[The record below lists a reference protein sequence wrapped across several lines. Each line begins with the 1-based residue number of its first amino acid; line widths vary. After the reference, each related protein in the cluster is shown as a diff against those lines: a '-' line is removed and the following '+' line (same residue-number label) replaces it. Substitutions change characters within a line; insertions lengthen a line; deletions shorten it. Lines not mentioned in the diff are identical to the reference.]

1 MKPVEKIMFESLITK
16 DIASLEPYPPGKP
29 IEEVEDEL
37 GITGVVKMAS
47 NENSLGP
54 SPRTL
59 AALTAALP
67 QVHRYPDASGSRLK
81 QVLSNHLKMDPVNI
95 ILGNGSDEIIELVV
109 RAFLRPGQKVAMS
122 DPTFLFY
129 SKVIQAA
136 SGRMVKVPL
145 KNLQHD
151 LTGIREAVDDE
162 TRLIFLDNPNNPS
175 GSLLPAA
182 DLKSFLTDLP
192 NVTVLVLD
200 EAYRDFVRNA
210 ELVEP
215 NEWIYGDRPV
225 IFLRT
230 FSKAYGL
237 AGLRLGYG
245 LGPAEL
251 ITYLDRIRQPFNVN
265 SLAQIGAIAALEDK
279 DFYQKTRNMTW
290 SGLDYLWAE
299 LDKLGVKYHQS
310 QTNFFLFELNKPSR
324 EVCDLLLK
332 KGIIVRPM
340 ESYGLKQTIRLSV
353 GLPEENERF
362 IKAFKEVMGL

>member
-16 DIASLEPYPPGKP
+16 DIASLKPYPPGKP

-67 QVHRYPDASGSRLK
+67 QVHRYPDASGYRLK
-81 QVLSNHLKMDPVNI
+81 QVLANHLKMDPANI

-109 RAFLRPGQKVAMS
+109 RAFLRPGQKVVIS

-145 KNLQHD
+145 KKLQHD
-151 LTGIREAVDDE
+151 LTGIREAVDEE

-175 GSLLPAA
+175 GSLLPATE
-182 DLKSFLTDLP
+182 LKSFLTDLP
-192 NVTVLVLD
+192 HMTVLVLD

-340 ESYGLKQTIRLSV
+340 ESYGLKQMIRLTV
-353 GLPEENERF
+353 LAVPIEAR
-362 IKAFKEVMGL
+362 AL